1 MPPPRTWP
9 RGGDEYFPP
18 GSLCPKESEDRATLR
33 QFVAPHLARCP
44 GLRRRNGLEHLVGRA
59 WKSRAKVSGSLNRR
73 ARNPAAGQ

>member
-1 MPPPRTWP
+1 M
-9 RGGDEYFPP
+9 
-18 GSLCPKESEDRATLR
+18 
-33 QFVAPHLARCP
+33 APHLARCP